1 MIIFRQYLNR
11 KILLGGT
18 LLQPWPNAFGMRKYF
33 SGNYVFP
40 SPKSSEYQKKK
51 KVITA
56 IWDYIQPEFLGF
68 IRAEGPFFG

>member
-1 MIIFRQYLNR
+1 
-11 KILLGGT
+11 
-18 LLQPWPNAFGMRKYF
+18 MRKYF

-51 KVITA
+51 VITA
-56 IWDYIQPEFLGF
+56 IWDYIQPEFLEF